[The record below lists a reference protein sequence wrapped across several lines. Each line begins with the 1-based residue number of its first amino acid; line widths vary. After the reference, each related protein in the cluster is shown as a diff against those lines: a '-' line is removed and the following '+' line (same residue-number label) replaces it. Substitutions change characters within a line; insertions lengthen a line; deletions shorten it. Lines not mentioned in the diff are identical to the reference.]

1 MPHSTGILPVQKT
14 ANTPGRITMA
24 ESSET
29 SRPTI
34 LVVGN
39 RTKPGVSEQIE
50 QLLPWLEGHGRVM
63 GMFAHDEPLPE
74 ETGDASLAVVF
85 GGDGTLLSAARS
97 LAPLGVPL
105 LGVNMGKLGFLADYD
120 VTHLKRHLPD
130 ILAGR
135 VEPIDRVMVN
145 VAVQRGEQVRFESL
159 AANDIAIS
167 AGSPFRM
174 IDLCVKQN
182 DVQIA
187 QYLGDGLVISTP
199 SGSTGYNM
207 SAGGP
212 IIAPGLDALAIT
224 PIAPHSLA
232 IRPIVVRTTA
242 PIVITATEVNEG
254 TTISIDGQVNVPMG
268 REDVV
273 HVDRAA
279 TPARIV
285 PHPGRN
291 FFATLARKLQ
301 WGQSPH
307 HQS

>member
-1 MPHSTGILPVQKT
+1 MASNASTSQP
-14 ANTPGRITMA
+14 R
-24 ESSET
+24 
-29 SRPTI
+29 I

-39 RTKPGVSEQIE
+39 MDKPGVPEQID
-50 QLLPWLEGHGRVM
+50 QLRPWLASHGELLAVA
-63 GMFAHDEPLPE
+63 AHDQPMPS
-74 ETGDASLAVVF
+74 GAADASLCIVF

-120 VTHLKRHLPD
+120 VPHLRKHLPD

-135 VEPIDRVMVN
+135 VEPIDRIMMD
-145 VAVQRGEQVRFESL
+145 VAVLRGCEVRFESS
-159 AANDIAIS
+159 AANDIAVS

-174 IDLCVKQN
+174 IDLCVRQN

-224 PIAPHSLA
+224 PVAPHSLA

-254 TTISIDGQVNVPMG
+254 TTVSIDGQVNVPMG
-268 REDVV
+268 NEDTVQV
-273 HVDRAA
+273 RRSPA
-279 TPARIV
+279 PARIV

-291 FFATLARKLQ
+291 FFSTLAAKLQ

-307 HQS
+307 HRG

>member
-1 MPHSTGILPVQKT
+1 MVESAETVQPK
-14 ANTPGRITMA
+14 
-24 ESSET
+24 
-29 SRPTI
+29 I
-34 LVVGN
+34 LVIGN
-39 RTKPGVSEQIE
+39 RDKPGVSETIE
-50 QLLPWLEGHGRVM
+50 GLLPWLEGHGRM
-63 GMFAHDEPLPE
+63 LAIAGHDEPLPDGA
-74 ETGDASLAVVF
+74 GDASLCIVF

-97 LAPLGVPL
+97 LAPLGIPL

-120 VTHLKRHLPD
+120 VTHLRKHLPD

-135 VEPIDRVMVN
+135 VEPIERIMMEVIVL
-145 VAVQRGEQVRFESL
+145 RGNDVRFESA
-159 AANDIAIS
+159 AANDIAVS

-174 IDLCVKQN
+174 IDLCVKQD

-232 IRPIVVRTTA
+232 IRPIVVSTRA
-242 PIVITATEVNEG
+242 PILITATEVNEG
-254 TTISIDGQVNVPMG
+254 TTVSIDGQVNVAMG
-268 REDVV
+268 NEDVV
-273 HVDRAA
+273 QVRRAVV
-279 TPARIV
+279 PARIV

-291 FFATLARKLQ
+291 FFSTLAQKLQ

-307 HQS
+307 HRG

>member
-1 MPHSTGILPVQKT
+1 
-14 ANTPGRITMA
+14 MA
-24 ESSET
+24 DSAET
-29 SRPTI
+29 SRPKI
-34 LVVGN
+34 LVIGN
-39 RTKPGVSEQIE
+39 MNKSGVAETIE
-50 QLLPWLEGHGRVM
+50 QLLPWLAGHGELV
-63 GMFAHDEPLPE
+63 ATASHDQPMPAGAGEADLCI
-74 ETGDASLAVVF
+74 VF

-120 VTHLKRHLPD
+120 VTHLKKHLPE
-130 ILAGR
+130 ILSGQ
-135 VEPIDRVMVN
+135 VQPIDRIMMN
-145 VAVQRGEQVRFESL
+145 IAVQRGGEFRFESS

-174 IDLCVKQN
+174 VDLCVKQD

-242 PIVITATEVNEG
+242 PILIMATQVNEG

-268 REDVV
+268 SDDVV
-273 HVDRAA
+273 QVRRAA
-279 TPARIV
+279 APARIV

-291 FFATLARKLQ
+291 FFSTLARKLQ

-307 HQS
+307 HRS